1 MALGRGYPICNIVL
15 SHFYEINMFNVLKRE
30 YYAWFRKRRPYTSTN
45 HLGQDTQLLNV
56 ARVARVWLGTMF
68 YNFIFD
74 VYHILFAHWVQD
86 VNIFTFICS

>member
-1 MALGRGYPICNIVL
+1 MENCTITILQDL
-15 SHFYEINMFNVLKRE
+15 NVLKRE
-30 YYAWFRKRRPYTSTN
+30 YFAWIRKRRPYTSTN

-74 VYHILFAHWVQD
+74 IISRYFL
-86 VNIFTFICS
+86 TLGSREKLEM